1 MPATKKKWLTAMTL
15 SALLL
20 VPAGAAP
27 GLQPA
32 VATDEDAAL
41 GNALNEILNDSRLDG
56 ATIGVN
62 VTNASTGDTVYEHT
76 DDLLLHP
83 ASNMKILTGVAALE
97 VLGPDHRFKTD
108 VLHTGKLTPGGVL
121 QGDLYL
127 RGKGDPTLL
136 KEDFAQF
143 AKDVKA
149 KGLKKVHGNLIADDS
164 WYDDVL
170 LSEDLNWSDEHN
182 YTGAGVSAL
191 TASPNTDYDAG
202 TVIVNVNPAKEAG
215 AAAEVTLDP
224 FTESVTIENR
234 AKTVSKDGKKSISIT
249 REHGTNNIVITGTIP
264 VGATPSRSWTAVE
277 DPTMYALDLFRQA
290 LKQEG
295 ITVSGKL
302 SEGVAPEGADALAS
316 KESMPLREL
325 YIPFMKLSNNGHAE
339 VLVKEIGRAVA
350 GEGSWDAGLGVMED
364 VLAEYGLNTA
374 GMRLRDGSGMSHKNL
389 VTAEQLSVLLYKVQA
404 EPWFPVF
411 LNSLPVAGHQDRMTG
426 GTLRNRMKEG
436 AASENVQAKTGS
448 LTGVSTLSG
457 YVTAEN
463 GEEYIF
469 SILFNNYLAGSV
481 TPIQDEIA
489 ETIAEQE

>member
-1 MPATKKKWLTAMTL
+1 MPATKKKWLSAMTL

-20 VPAGAAP
+20 IPAGTAP

-32 VATDEDAAL
+32 VATEDDAVL
-41 GNALNEILNDSRLDG
+41 GNALNEILKDPRLDG
-56 ATIGVN
+56 ATFGVN
-62 VTNASTGDTVYEHT
+62 VTKASTGETVYGHT

-97 VLGPDHRFKTD
+97 VLGPDHRFTTD
-108 VLHTGKLTPGGVL
+108 VLHTGKLNPGGVL
-121 QGDLYL
+121 RGDLYL

-143 AKDVKA
+143 AKEVKA
-149 KGLKKVHGNLIADDS
+149 KGVKKVHGNLIADDS
-164 WYDDVL
+164 WFDDVL

-215 AAAEVTLDP
+215 AEAEVTLDP
-224 FTESVTIENR
+224 FTESVTIDNR
-234 AKTVSKDGKKSISIT
+234 AETVAKDGKKSISIT
-249 REHGTNNIVITGTIP
+249 REHGTNHIVIKGTIP
-264 VGATPSRSWTAVE
+264 VGATASRSWTAVE
-277 DPTMYALDLFRQA
+277 DPTMYALDLFKQA

-295 ITVSGKL
+295 ITISGKL
-302 SEGVAPEGADALAS
+302 AEGATPEGAATLAS
-316 KESMPLREL
+316 KKSMPLSEL

-339 VLVKEIGRAVA
+339 VLVKEMGRAAA

-364 VLAEYGLNTA
+364 VLAGYGLDPA

-389 VTAEQLSVLLYKVQA
+389 VTAEQLSVLLYKVQT

-411 LNSLPVAGHQDRMTG
+411 LKSLPVAGHPDRMTG
-426 GTLRNRMKEG
+426 GTLRNRMKGTG
-436 AASENVQAKTGS
+436 AAENVKAKTGS

-469 SILFNNYLAGSV
+469 SILFNNYLADSV

-489 ETIAEQE
+489 EAIAELD